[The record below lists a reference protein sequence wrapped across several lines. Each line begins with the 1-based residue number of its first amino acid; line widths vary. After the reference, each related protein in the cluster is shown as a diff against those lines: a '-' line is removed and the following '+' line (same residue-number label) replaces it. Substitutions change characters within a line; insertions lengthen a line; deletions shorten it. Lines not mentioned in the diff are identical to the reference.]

1 MTTDNLRVQIL
12 TEARHDFGF
21 DGFSETVLKSVA
33 SRLNIGDP
41 ALRAAFPRGAVDLAL
56 SFARQLDVELLAA
69 LEGIDLPSM
78 KIRTRIATALKT
90 RFDLMA
96 SERESVRRLVQ
107 FFARPDHLADG
118 ANSLYQTVDSI
129 WVVIG
134 DRSTDFNFYTK
145 RAVLAAVVSSTT
157 LFWLQDDSAGFV
169 DTQAFIDR
177 RIENVMQFEKTKAK
191 LREWGQGLPDIWG
204 ALGRMRYGGSRRA

>member
-1 MTTDNLRVQIL
+1 MTTDDLRAEIL
-12 TEARHDFGF
+12 AEARSDLGF
-21 DGFSETVLKSVA
+21 DGFSDMVLKAAS
-33 SRLNIGDP
+33 SRLGVEDA
-41 ALRAAFPRGAVDLAL
+41 ALRAAFPRGALDLAL
-56 SFARQLDVELLAA
+56 AYARTLDADLLAA
-69 LEGIDLPSM
+69 LEGIDMPAL
-78 KIRTRIATALKT
+78 KIRARIATALKT
-90 RFDLMA
+90 RFELLA
-96 SERESVRRLVQ
+96 REREAVRRRIQ

-118 ANSLYQTVDSI
+118 AQSLYQTVDAI
-129 WVVIG
+129 WLAVG

-157 LFWLQDDSAGFV
+157 LFWLQDDSADFA

-204 ALGRMRYGGSRRA
+204 ALGRMRYGGSWRA